1 MLSTLDISELMTTAR
16 ERACAY
22 VCQRHMMAGLQVI
35 SQSNLSC
42 QVVVMELSSTYST
55 DASSPGKNTGEIT
68 GRRQKKDRG
77 RVSKKSCAFV
87 RKKPLPFKSVWGK
100 LRERKCE

>member
-16 ERACAY
+16 ERVCAY

-55 DASSPGKNTGEIT
+55 DASSPRQEYWWNNREKTKKRQRKSKQKELCFC
-68 GRRQKKDRG
+68 QKK
-77 RVSKKSCAFV
+77 AITI
-87 RKKPLPFKSVWGK
+87 
-100 LRERKCE
+100 